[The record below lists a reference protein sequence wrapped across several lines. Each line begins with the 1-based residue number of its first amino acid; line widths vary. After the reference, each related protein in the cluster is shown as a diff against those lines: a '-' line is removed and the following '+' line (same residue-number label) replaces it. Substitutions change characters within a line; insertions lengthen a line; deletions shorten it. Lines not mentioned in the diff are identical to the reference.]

1 MKFIKLQNM
10 LDQIIS
16 HNKKFPAWFCLQTK
30 MKSQKKEKEKTL
42 QTEKVDKKVIGNR
55 IFYLFPFRIS
65 EHPTSVCYHMT
76 TSHT

>member
-1 MKFIKLQNM
+1 M
-10 LDQIIS
+10 IS
-16 HNKKFPAWFCLQTK
+16 PANKKKVP
-30 MKSQKKEKEKTL
+30 KKRKGKKL
-42 QTEKVDKKVIGNR
+42 SRHKKVDKKVIGNR